1 MKPARCTSVSLYG
14 LDSYFPKPFA
24 MAPRVPPVI
33 LNTTPQRLLTLVPQM
48 MVILLTCVMVGCGP
62 AKIEYRPNELYAV
75 SLHREQGDADHTESE
90 ESSTRAAALAER
102 WFGTADSPVWPSELL
117 AGTPGADEVVRMD
130 EVERSAGPVG
140 RGNDKIERGLYRKHC
155 VPCHGVTGDGRGL
168 AASMLSP
175 YPRDFR
181 RGTFKFKSTPTGVKP
196 TRADLVRTLHDGI
209 PGTSMPSFAALE
221 LSKEFKNDIESLVE
235 YVRFLSIRGEV
246 ERRLIAKHA
255 RGESQL
261 NPDDESAIEVVRLV
275 VANWASAETKVLPIP
290 NPPEL
295 TPEQFKE
302 SAKRGEEW
310 FRSELTAC
318 AKCHGTSGAGDGNS
332 QDFDDWTKDWT
343 LLAGIDPKKKSD
355 WKEMKPFGAL
365 KPVIDKPRNLA
376 WGAFHGGGNR
386 QDLFRR
392 LVLGIE
398 GTPMPPI
405 ARAVNGNP
413 GLTDDEIWDLV
424 HYVQSLSSVPS
435 SSLASAKSTL
445 DDTIRS
451 KPEGAAE

>member
-1 MKPARCTSVSLYG
+1 MV
-14 LDSYFPKPFA
+14 PKPLA
-24 MAPRVPPVI
+24 MASRVPPVI
-33 LNTTPQRLLTLVPQM
+33 LNTTPQRLFALVPRTT
-48 MVILLTCVMVGCGP
+48 VIFLMFSMVGCGP
-62 AKIEYRPNELYAV
+62 AKIEYRPNELYAA
-75 SLHREQGDADHTESE
+75 SLHREQGDAGQMESK
-90 ESSTRAAALAER
+90 ESSSRASARVER
-102 WFGTADSPVWPSELL
+102 WFGTADSPIW
-117 AGTPGADEVVRMD
+117 PGALLSGVPGSDEVVRMD
-130 EVERSAGPVG
+130 DVERSAGPVG

-168 AASMLSP
+168 AASMLAP

-196 TRADLVRTLHDGI
+196 TRADLLRTLHDGI

-221 LSKEFKNDIESLVE
+221 QSKEFRNDIESLVE

-255 RGESQL
+255 RGESKL
-261 NPDDESAIEVVRLV
+261 SSDDESASEVLRLV
-275 VANWASAETKVLPIP
+275 VSNWATSEAKVVPIP
-290 NPPEL
+290 PPPAL
-295 TPEQFKE
+295 TPEQFE
-302 SAKRGEEW
+302 GSAKRGEDW

-318 AKCHGTSGAGDGNS
+318 AKCHGASGAGDGNS

-365 KPVIDKPRNLA
+365 KPVIDRPRNLA
-376 WGAFHGGGNR
+376 WGAFHGGGDR
-386 QDLFRR
+386 KDLFRR

-405 ARAVNGNP
+405 ARAINGNP
-413 GLTDDEIWDLV
+413 GLTDAEIWDLV
-424 HYVQSLSSVPS
+424 HFVQSLSGVASTK
-435 SSLASAKSTL
+435 SLVT
-445 DDTIRS
+445 DTMGAN
-451 KPEGAAE
+451 PEGGSE

>member
-1 MKPARCTSVSLYG
+1 
-14 LDSYFPKPFA
+14 
-24 MAPRVPPVI
+24 MASHVPLVT
-33 LNTTPQRLLTLVPQM
+33 LNTTPQRFLRLVPRTT
-48 MVILLTCVMVGCGP
+48 VILLIFVMAGCGP
-62 AKIEYRPNELYAV
+62 TKIEYRPNELYAV
-75 SLHREQGDADHTESE
+75 SLHREQGDAGQTESK
-90 ESSTRAAALAER
+90 ESSTLAAALVER
-102 WFGTADSPVWPSELL
+102 WFGTADLPIWPSELL
-117 AGTPGADEVVRMD
+117 VGVPGVDDVVRMD
-130 EVERSAGPVG
+130 DVERSAGPVG

-155 VPCHGVTGDGRGL
+155 VPCHSVTGDGRGL

-221 LSKEFKNDIESLVE
+221 LSKEFQNDIESLVE

-261 NPDDESAIEVVRLV
+261 NADDESAIEVVRLV
-275 VANWASAETKVLPIP
+275 VANWGSAEAKVVPIP
-290 NPPEL
+290 TPPKL
-295 TPEQFKE
+295 NAEQFKD

-318 AKCHGTSGAGDGNS
+318 AKCHGAGGVGDGVS

-343 LLAGIDPKKKSD
+343 LLAGIDPKHKSD

-376 WGAFHGGGNR
+376 WGAFHGGGDR

-424 HYVQSLSSVPS
+424 HYVQSLSGV
-435 SSLASAKSTL
+435 ASAKSAV
-445 DDTIRS
+445 DDTTSS
-451 KPEGAAE
+451 KTEGAAE

>member
-1 MKPARCTSVSLYG
+1 MPT
-14 LDSYFPKPFA
+14 
-24 MAPRVPPVI
+24 VI
-33 LNTTPQRLLTLVPQM
+33 LNTTSKRFLGLVPPAT
-48 MVILLTCVMVGCGP
+48 VLLVTLAVAGCGP
-62 AKIEYRPNELYAV
+62 SKIEYRPNELYAA
-75 SLHREQGDADHTESE
+75 SLLREQRDAGHAESK
-90 ESSTRAAALAER
+90 ESSTKAAELTER
-102 WFGTADSPVWPSELL
+102 WFGTADSPIWPGELL
-117 AGTPGADEVVRMD
+117 EGVPGANEVVRMD
-130 EVERSAGPVG
+130 DVKRSAGPVG

-168 AASMLSP
+168 AASMLAP

-221 LSKEFKNDIESLVE
+221 RSKEFENDIESLVE
-235 YVRFLSIRGEV
+235 YVRFLAIRGEV

-255 RGESQL
+255 RDESQL
-261 NPDDESAIEVVRLV
+261 NPDDESAMDIVRLV
-275 VANWASAETKVLPIP
+275 VANWGSAEGKVVPIP

-295 TPEQFKE
+295 TADQFKD
-302 SAKRGEEW
+302 SVKRGQEW

-318 AKCHGTSGAGDGNS
+318 AKCHGTGGAGDGTS

-355 WKEMKPFGAL
+355 WKEMKPLGAL
-365 KPVIDKPRNLA
+365 KPVIDRPRNLA
-376 WGAFHGGGNR
+376 WGAFHGGDSR

-405 ARAVNGNP
+405 ARAINGNP
-413 GLTDDEIWDLV
+413 GLSDDEIWDLV
-424 HYVQSLSSVPS
+424 HYVQSLSGVS
-435 SSLASAKSTL
+435 SIIAKVNSAMMKS
-445 DDTIRS
+445 S
-451 KPEGAAE
+451 EGVAK